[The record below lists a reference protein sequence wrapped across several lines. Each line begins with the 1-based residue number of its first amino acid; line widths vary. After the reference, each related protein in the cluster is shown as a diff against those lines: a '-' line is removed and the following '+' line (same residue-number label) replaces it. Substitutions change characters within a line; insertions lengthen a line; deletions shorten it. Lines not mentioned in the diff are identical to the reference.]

1 MLTLDALKTYGANV
15 NEGMTRC
22 MNNEQFYFRMI
33 GLVLKDT
40 SVEKL
45 EKALTEQDLTAAF
58 EAAHALKGVVGNL
71 ALDPIYQPATELTE
85 LLRAGKEGDY
95 AAYLAQ
101 IKEAFSALAAICQV

>member
-33 GLVLKDT
+33 G
-40 SVEKL
+40 L

-101 IKEAFSALAAICQV
+101 IKEAFADLAAICQV